1 MAEEATNPVQA
12 EPAQAAAPVQ
22 TIPAQT
28 IPVQAA
34 PAEAPRKGSALVV
47 FLTVLLVLVGI
58 ADVILWGIAG
68 YYLLL
73 NAADGGGEPAQV
85 VSGEPAQSAS
95 DTGTAS
101 DDGAKREALEAYIQE
116 LMKIAD
122 LENELIESHN
132 SVVDENFTDDATL
145 YAEFTGRTLP
155 LCQQM
160 VEKASAIRSDDPE
173 IAELHKIYQDWSKA
187 LLERVTTAISAIDNQ
202 DEAQRS
208 KSKEKSDEA
217 NELISRYTQ
226 SFQTL
231 AEERGVPLNLNT

>member
-22 TIPAQT
+22 TIPVQT

-73 NAADGGGEPAQV
+73 NAADGGGEPARV
-85 VSGEPAQSAS
+85 VAAS
-95 DTGTAS
+95 DTGS
-101 DDGAKREALEAYIQE
+101 GDEAKREALEAYLRE
-116 LMKIAD
+116 MSDVVK
-122 LENELIESHN
+122 LETEMRESHARAI
-132 SVVDENFTDDATL
+132 EAEKGAAA
-145 YAEFTGRTLP
+145 YAELTEHAIP

-160 VEKASAIRSDDPE
+160 NESVLKISSSDPE
-173 IAELHKIYQDWSKA
+173 IGELCEMYRDYVTKYLNSLNTLASAVENGDTA
-187 LLERVTTAISAIDNQ
+187 LVN
-202 DEAQRS
+202 
-208 KSKEKSDEA
+208 EA
-217 NELISRYTQ
+217 NSQVNEASDVVASYVQKL
-226 SFQTL
+226 QTL
-231 AEERGVPLNLNT
+231 SAERNVPLNF

>member
-12 EPAQAAAPVQ
+12 EPVQ
-22 TIPAQT
+22 TIPVQT

-34 PAEAPRKGSALVV
+34 PAEAPRTGSALVV

-101 DDGAKREALEAYIQE
+101 DDGAKREALEAYLRE
-116 LMKIAD
+116 MSDVVK
-122 LENELIESHN
+122 LETEMRESHARAI
-132 SVVDENFTDDATL
+132 EAEEGAAA
-145 YAEFTGRTLP
+145 YAELTEHAIP

-160 VEKASAIRSDDPE
+160 NESVLKISSSDPE
-173 IAELHKIYQDWSKA
+173 IGELCEMYRDYVTKYLNSLNTLASAVENGDTA
-187 LLERVTTAISAIDNQ
+187 LVN
-202 DEAQRS
+202 
-208 KSKEKSDEA
+208 EA
-217 NELISRYTQ
+217 NSQVNEASDVVASYVQKL
-226 SFQTL
+226 QTL
-231 AEERGVPLNLNT
+231 SAERNVPLNF

>member
-22 TIPAQT
+22 TIPVQT

-73 NAADGGGEPAQV
+73 NAADGGGEPARV
-85 VSGEPAQSAS
+85 VSGEPAAS
-95 DTGTAS
+95 DTGS
-101 DDGAKREALEAYIQE
+101 GDEAKREALEAYLRE
-116 LMKIAD
+116 MSDVVK
-122 LENELIESHN
+122 LETEMRESHARAI
-132 SVVDENFTDDATL
+132 EAEEGAAA
-145 YAEFTGRTLP
+145 YAELTEHAIP

-160 VEKASAIRSDDPE
+160 NESVLKISSSDPE
-173 IAELHKIYQDWSKA
+173 IGELCEMYRDYVTKYLNSLNTLASAVENGDTA
-187 LLERVTTAISAIDNQ
+187 LVN
-202 DEAQRS
+202 
-208 KSKEKSDEA
+208 EA
-217 NELISRYTQ
+217 NSQVNEASDVVASYVQKL
-226 SFQTL
+226 QTL
-231 AEERGVPLNLNT
+231 SAERNVPLNF

>member
-22 TIPAQT
+22 TIPVQT

-85 VSGEPAQSAS
+85 VSGEPAAS
-95 DTGTAS
+95 DTGS
-101 DDGAKREALEAYIQE
+101 GDEAKREALEAYLRE
-116 LMKIAD
+116 MSDVVK
-122 LENELIESHN
+122 LETEMRESHARAI
-132 SVVDENFTDDATL
+132 EAEEGAAA
-145 YAEFTGRTLP
+145 YAELTEHAIP

-160 VEKASAIRSDDPE
+160 NESVLKISSSDPE
-173 IAELHKIYQDWSKA
+173 IGELCEMYRDYVTKYLNSLNTLASAVENGDTA
-187 LLERVTTAISAIDNQ
+187 LVN
-202 DEAQRS
+202 
-208 KSKEKSDEA
+208 EA
-217 NELISRYTQ
+217 NSQVNEASDVVASYVQKL
-226 SFQTL
+226 QTL
-231 AEERGVPLNLNT
+231 SAERNVPLNF

>member
-22 TIPAQT
+22 TIPVQT

-73 NAADGGGEPAQV
+73 NAADGGGEPARV

-101 DDGAKREALEAYIQE
+101 DDGAKREALEAYIRE
-116 LMKIAD
+116 MSDVVK
-122 LENELIESHN
+122 LETEMRESHARAIEA
-132 SVVDENFTDDATL
+132 DEGAAA
-145 YAEFTGRTLP
+145 YAELTEHAIP

-160 VEKASAIRSDDPE
+160 NESVLKISSSDPE
-173 IAELHKIYQDWSKA
+173 IGELCEMYRDYVTKYLNSLNTLASAVENGDTA
-187 LLERVTTAISAIDNQ
+187 LVN
-202 DEAQRS
+202 
-208 KSKEKSDEA
+208 EA
-217 NELISRYTQ
+217 NSQVNEASDVVASYVQKL
-226 SFQTL
+226 QTL
-231 AEERGVPLNLNT
+231 SAERNVPLNF